1 MKIIK
6 LVTIGLLI
14 AGATTFSN
22 CAKDGAAGPAG
33 KDGLDGKDGEDGYSN
48 VVSSSIISGNW
59 TFLSPSWSQSFT
71 YAAITQDIL
80 DNGAVLVY
88 VASGVNYYQLP
99 YTFYPT
105 SSYSRTYNYVHYL
118 GGLKVYVT
126 DSDLNTPQPGTLEF
140 KVVVIEASFLM
151 KNPNVD
157 LKNYEAVKKAF
168 NLKD

>member
-6 LVTIGLLI
+6 LVTIVFLI

-22 CAKDGAAGPAG
+22 CAKDGAVGPAG
-33 KDGLDGKDGEDGYSN
+33 EDGKDGNAN

-59 TFLSPSWSQSFT
+59 TFVSPSWSQAFT

-88 VASGVNYYQLP
+88 VASGANYFQLP
-99 YTFYPT
+99 YTFYPS

-126 DSDLNTPQPGTLEF
+126 DSDLTTPATPGTLEF

-157 LKNYEAVKKAF
+157 LNDYQAVKKSF
-168 NLKD
+168 NLTD

>member
-6 LVTIGLLI
+6 LVTIGFLI

-22 CAKDGAAGPAG
+22 CEKVTVTGPAG
-33 KDGLDGKDGEDGYSN
+33 EDGKDGNAN
-48 VVSSSIISGNW
+48 VVSSSITSGSW
-59 TFLSPSWSQSFT
+59 SFVSPSWSQSFT
-71 YAAITQDIL
+71 YSAITQDIL
-80 DNGAVLVY
+80 NNGAVLVY

-126 DSDLNTPQPGTLEF
+126 DSDLNTPEPGTLKF
-140 KVVVIEASFLM
+140 KVVVIEASGLM

-157 LKNYEAVKKAF
+157 LNNYQEVKKAF

>member
-6 LVTIGLLI
+6 LVTICLLI

-22 CAKDGAAGPAG
+22 CAKDGAVGPAG
-33 KDGLDGKDGEDGYSN
+33 KDGNDGNAN
-48 VVSSSIISGNW
+48 VVSSSITSGSW
-59 TFLSPSWSQSFT
+59 SFVSPSWSQYFT
-71 YAAITQDIL
+71 YSAITQDIL
-80 DNGAVLVY
+80 NNGAVLVY
-88 VASGVNYYQLP
+88 VAEGVNYYQLP
-99 YTFYPT
+99 YTFYPS

-126 DSDLNTPQPGTLEF
+126 DSDLNTPEPGTLKF
-140 KVVVIEASFLM
+140 KVVVIEASGLM

-157 LKNYEAVKKAF
+157 LNNYQEVKKAF

>member
-6 LVTIGLLI
+6 LVTIGFLI
-14 AGATTFSN
+14 AVATTFSN
-22 CAKDGAAGPAG
+22 CEKVTVTGPAG
-33 KDGLDGKDGEDGYSN
+33 EDGKDGNAN
-48 VVSSSIISGNW
+48 VVSSSITSGSW
-59 TFLSPSWSQSFT
+59 SFVSPSWSQSFT
-71 YAAITQDIL
+71 YSAITQDIL

-126 DSDLNTPQPGTLEF
+126 DSDLNTPEPGTLKF
-140 KVVVIEASFLM
+140 KVVVIEASGLM

-157 LKNYEAVKKAF
+157 LNNYQAVKKAF
-168 NLKD
+168 NLTD

>member
-6 LVTIGLLI
+6 LVTIVFLI
-14 AGATTFSN
+14 AMTFSN
-22 CAKDGAAGPAG
+22 CEKVTVTGPAG
-33 KDGLDGKDGEDGYSN
+33 EDGKDGNAN
-48 VVSSSIISGNW
+48 VVSSSITSGSW
-59 TFLSPSWSQSFT
+59 SFVSPSWSQSFS
-71 YAAITQDIL
+71 YSAITQDIL

-126 DSDLNTPQPGTLEF
+126 DSDLNTSEPGTLKF
-140 KVVVIEASFLM
+140 KVVVIEASGLM

-157 LKNYEAVKKAF
+157 LNNYQAVKKAF
-168 NLKD
+168 NLTD

>member
-22 CAKDGAAGPAG
+22 CEKGE
-33 KDGLDGKDGEDGYSN
+33 DGKDGIDGIDGNAN
-48 VVSSSIISGNW
+48 VVSSSITSGSW
-59 TFLSPSWSQSFT
+59 SFVSPSWSQSFT
-71 YAAITQDIL
+71 YSAITQDIL

-88 VASGVNYYQLP
+88 VASGANYYQLP
-99 YTFYPT
+99 YTFYPS

-157 LKNYEAVKKAF
+157 LNNYQAVKKAF
-168 NLKD
+168 NLAD

>member
-22 CAKDGAAGPAG
+22 CAKDGATGPAG
-33 KDGLDGKDGEDGYSN
+33 EDGNAN
-48 VVSSSIISGNW
+48 VVSSSITSGSW

-71 YAAITQDIL
+71 YSAITQDIL

-88 VASGVNYYQLP
+88 VAEGVNYYQLP
-99 YTFYPT
+99 YTFYPS
-105 SSYSRTYNYVHYL
+105 SSYSRTYKYVHYL

-126 DSDLNTPQPGTLEF
+126 DSDLTTPDDPGTLKF
-140 KVVVIEASFLM
+140 KVVVIEASGLI

-157 LKNYEAVKKAF
+157 LNNYQAVKKAF
-168 NLKD
+168 NLTD

>member
-6 LVTIGLLI
+6 LVTIGFLI

-22 CAKDGAAGPAG
+22 CEKVTVTGPAG
-33 KDGLDGKDGEDGYSN
+33 KDGIDGNAN
-48 VVSSSIISGNW
+48 VVSSSITSGSW
-59 TFLSPSWSQSFT
+59 SFVSPSWSQSFT
-71 YAAITQDIL
+71 YSAITQDIL

-126 DSDLNTPQPGTLEF
+126 DSDLNTTEPGTLKF
-140 KVVVIEASFLM
+140 KVVVIEASGLM

-157 LKNYEAVKKAF
+157 LNNYQAVKKAF
-168 NLKD
+168 NLTD

>member
-6 LVTIGLLI
+6 LVTIGFLI
-14 AGATTFSN
+14 AGAMTFSN
-22 CAKDGAAGPAG
+22 CEKVTVTGPAG
-33 KDGLDGKDGEDGYSN
+33 EDGKDGNAN
-48 VVSSSIISGNW
+48 VVSSSITSGSW
-59 TFLSPSWSQSFT
+59 SFLSPSWSQSFS
-71 YAAITQDIL
+71 YSAITQDIL

-126 DSDLNTPQPGTLEF
+126 DSDLNTPEPGTLKF
-140 KVVVIEASFLM
+140 KVVVIEASGLI

-157 LKNYEAVKKAF
+157 LNNYQAVKKAF
-168 NLKD
+168 NLTD

>member
-6 LVTIGLLI
+6 LVTIGFLI

-22 CAKDGAAGPAG
+22 CEKVTVTGPAG
-33 KDGLDGKDGEDGYSN
+33 EDGKDGNAN
-48 VVSSSIISGNW
+48 VVSSSITSGSW
-59 TFLSPSWSQSFT
+59 SFVSPSWSQSFT
-71 YAAITQDIL
+71 YSAITQDIL

-126 DSDLNTPQPGTLEF
+126 DSDLNTPEPGTLKF
-140 KVVVIEASFLM
+140 KVVVIEASGLM
-151 KNPNVD
+151 KNPIVD
-157 LKNYEAVKKAF
+157 LNNYQAVKKAF
-168 NLKD
+168 KLTD

>member
-6 LVTIGLLI
+6 LVTIGFLI

-22 CAKDGAAGPAG
+22 CEKVTVTGPAG
-33 KDGLDGKDGEDGYSN
+33 EDGKDGNAN
-48 VVSSSIISGNW
+48 VVSSSITSGSW
-59 TFLSPSWSQSFT
+59 SFVSPSWSQSFT
-71 YAAITQDIL
+71 YSAITQDIL

-126 DSDLNTPQPGTLEF
+126 DSDLNTPEPGTLKF
-140 KVVVIEASFLM
+140 KVVVIEASGQI

-157 LKNYEAVKKAF
+157 LNNYQAVKKAF
-168 NLKD
+168 NLTD

>member
-22 CAKDGAAGPAG
+22 CEKGE
-33 KDGLDGKDGEDGYSN
+33 DGKDGIDGIDGNAN
-48 VVSSSIISGNW
+48 VVSSSITSGSW
-59 TFLSPSWSQSFT
+59 TFVSPSWSQSFS
-71 YAAITQDIL
+71 YSAITQDIL

-99 YTFYPT
+99 YTFYP
-105 SSYSRTYNYVHYL
+105 SSVYSRTYTYVHYL

-126 DSDLNTPQPGTLEF
+126 DSDLDTTEPGTLKF
-140 KVVVIEASFLM
+140 KVVVIEASGQI

-157 LKNYEAVKKAF
+157 LNNYQAVKKAF
-168 NLKD
+168 NLTD

>member
-22 CAKDGAAGPAG
+22 CEKGE
-33 KDGLDGKDGEDGYSN
+33 DGKDGIDGIDGNAN
-48 VVSSSIISGNW
+48 VVSSSITSGSW
-59 TFLSPSWSQSFT
+59 SFVSPSWSQSFT
-71 YAAITQDIL
+71 YSAITQDIL

-99 YTFYPT
+99 YTFYPS

-118 GGLKVYVT
+118 GGLKVFVT
-126 DSDLNTPQPGTLEF
+126 DSDLNTPEPGTLKF
-140 KVVVIEASFLM
+140 KVVVIEASGLM

-157 LKNYEAVKKAF
+157 LNNYQAVKKAF
-168 NLKD
+168 NLAD

>member
-6 LVTIGLLI
+6 LVTICFLI
-14 AGATTFSN
+14 AGAMTFSN
-22 CAKDGAAGPAG
+22 CEKVTVTGPAG
-33 KDGLDGKDGEDGYSN
+33 EDGKDGNAN
-48 VVSSSIISGNW
+48 VVSSSITSGSW
-59 TFLSPSWSQSFT
+59 SFVSPSWSQSFS
-71 YAAITQDIL
+71 YSAITQDIL

-126 DSDLNTPQPGTLEF
+126 DSDLNTPEPGTLKF
-140 KVVVIEASFLM
+140 KVVVIEASGLM

-157 LKNYEAVKKAF
+157 LNNYQAVKKAF
-168 NLKD
+168 NLTD

>member
-6 LVTIGLLI
+6 LVTIGFLI

-22 CAKDGAAGPAG
+22 CEKVTVTGPAG
-33 KDGLDGKDGEDGYSN
+33 EDGKDGNAN
-48 VVSSSIISGNW
+48 VVSSSITSGSW
-59 TFLSPSWSQSFT
+59 SFVSPSWSQSFT
-71 YAAITQDIL
+71 YSAITQDIL

-118 GGLKVYVT
+118 GGLKVFVT
-126 DSDLNTPQPGTLEF
+126 DSDLITTEPGTLEF

-157 LKNYEAVKKAF
+157 LNNYQEVKKAF

>member
-6 LVTIGLLI
+6 LVTIGFLI

-22 CAKDGAAGPAG
+22 CEKVTVTGPAG
-33 KDGLDGKDGEDGYSN
+33 EDGKDGNAN
-48 VVSSSIISGNW
+48 VVSSSITSGSW
-59 TFLSPSWSQSFT
+59 SFVSPSWSQSFT
-71 YAAITQDIL
+71 YSAITQDIL

-157 LKNYEAVKKAF
+157 LNNYQAVKKAF
-168 NLKD
+168 NLAD